1 MPIPLAPLAIGD
13 LVVGGSSLLGSLFG
27 GITGNKATKQT
38 NATNLQIAR
47 ENNALQQKIAAE
59 NNQLQV
65 DMMRENNKFSR
76 DMAIEMF
83 NLENEY
89 NNPSAQVQRLLEAGL
104 NPATMYGSGSIAN
117 SGDISTPSAAGSTVS
132 PSMPSFTTPIMQSPP
147 SVLGAMFGSLE
158 SVTRSLTNLSQAGL
172 NKQQQVKIS
181 SLLTAELDKMLA
193 EKDNI
198 EISNQVKKFTFELD
212 KVFSYLERG
221 GKLNETYNNA
231 YKLYNEG
238 LLALVK
244 QDTEKAE
251 QAFKDAQ
258 SALSK
263 NQSRQVEE
271 MLPVLV
277 KTQEET
283 VKLVQEQQNTEKAKQ
298 SNLYAGA
305 DLSRAN
311 AKTANE
317 LRDSEVKLRKAI
329 ANKEHETWKM
339 FNAYIEE
346 LYSAYHAQLDAAGI
360 SKELMQQKVQ
370 EMQRNNDWGEVNQFL
385 NAASSVV
392 SGFTS
397 IGSMFK
403 SPVSNTYN
411 YNY

>member
-1 MPIPLAPLAIGD
+1 MPLPAI
-13 LVVGGSSLLGSLFG
+13 VGANLISGGAGLLGSLFS
-27 GITGNKATKQT
+27 GISQNKATKNT

-76 DMAIEMF
+76 DMALEMF

-89 NNPSAQVQRLLEAGL
+89 NNPSAQVERLIAAGL
-104 NPATMYGSGSIAN
+104 NPATMYGSGSVAN
-117 SGDISTPSAAGSTVS
+117 TGDISTPSAAGSTVS
-132 PSMPSFTTPIMQSPP
+132 PSMPSFSTPIMQTPP

-221 GKLNETYNNA
+221 GKLNESYNQA

-258 SALSK
+258 ASLSK
-263 NQSRQVEE
+263 NQSKQVEE
-271 MLPVLV
+271 MLPMLV

-283 VKLVQEQQNTEKAKQ
+283 VKLVQQQQRTEKAKQ

-305 DLSRAN
+305 QLSQAN
-311 AKTANE
+311 AKTVDA
-317 LRDSEVKLRKAI
+317 LRDSEVRLKEAI
-329 ANKEHETWKM
+329 SKKENETWKM
-339 FNAYIEE
+339 FNAYIDE
-346 LYSAYHAQLDAAGI
+346 LYSAYHSQLEAAGV
-360 SKELMQQKVQ
+360 SKEIMIQKLQQ
-370 EMQRNNDWGEVNQFL
+370 MQRDNDWGEVDKFL
-385 NAASSVV
+385 NAASSF
-392 SGFTS
+392 SRSFYFLGN
-397 IGSMFK
+397 MF
-403 SPVSNTYN
+403 
-411 YNY
+411 

>member
-1 MPIPLAPLAIGD
+1 MPIPA
-13 LVVGGSSLLGSLFG
+13 LVGAGLLSGGASLLGSLFS
-27 GITGNKATKQT
+27 GISQNKATKNT

-59 NNQLQV
+59 NTQLQV

-76 DMAIEMF
+76 DMALEMF
-83 NLENEY
+83 NLENQY
-89 NNPSAQVQRLLEAGL
+89 NNPSSQVQRLVDAGL
-104 NPATMYGSGSIAN
+104 NPATMYGSGSVSN
-117 SGDISTPSAAGSTVS
+117 TGDIATPSAAGSTVS
-132 PSMPSFTTPIMQSPP
+132 PSMPSFSTPTMLTPP

-193 EKDNI
+193 EKDNV

-251 QAFKDAQ
+251 QAFKGAQ
-258 SALSK
+258 ANLSK
-263 NQSRQVEE
+263 NQSKQVEE
-271 MLPVLV
+271 MLPLLV

-283 VKLVQEQQNTEKAKQ
+283 VNLVKEQQNTERAKQ

-305 DLSRAN
+305 ELSKAN
-311 AKTANE
+311 TKTVDA
-317 LRDSEVKLRKAI
+317 LRDSEVRL
-329 ANKEHETWKM
+329 KESISKKENETWIM
-339 FNAYIEE
+339 FKTYIDK
-346 LYSAYHAQLDAAGI
+346 LYSAYSSQLDAAGV
-360 SKELMQQKVQ
+360 SKEIMLQKLEQ
-370 EMQRNNDWGEVNQFL
+370 MKRDNDWGEVDKFL
-385 NAASSVV
+385 NAASSFV
-392 SGFTS
+392 TS
-397 IGSMFK
+397 FSSLGNMF
-403 SPVSNTYN
+403 
-411 YNY
+411 